1 MPETLQTSR
10 LQQAINTVESLSIK
24 EQNLVVDIFLK
35 RLQRKRREQLLQ
47 EISEIQQEV
56 SEGKI
61 KYGSVDDFLK
71 ELDSWGKLVGLP
83 NPYELTQSEN
93 AIILLNL
100 GKHDDVY

>member
-1 MPETLQTSR
+1 MSETLQTSK
-10 LQQAINTVESLSIK
+10 LQQAIDTVESLSIK

-71 ELDSWGKLVGLP
+71 ELDS
-83 NPYELTQSEN
+83 
-93 AIILLNL
+93 
-100 GKHDDVY
+100 

>member
-10 LQQAINTVESLSIK
+10 LQQAIDTVESLSIE

-47 EISEIQQEV
+47 EISEIQQEI

-61 KYGSVDDFLK
+61 KYGSVDDFLQ
-71 ELDSWGKLVGLP
+71 ELDS
-83 NPYELTQSEN
+83 
-93 AIILLNL
+93 
-100 GKHDDVY
+100 